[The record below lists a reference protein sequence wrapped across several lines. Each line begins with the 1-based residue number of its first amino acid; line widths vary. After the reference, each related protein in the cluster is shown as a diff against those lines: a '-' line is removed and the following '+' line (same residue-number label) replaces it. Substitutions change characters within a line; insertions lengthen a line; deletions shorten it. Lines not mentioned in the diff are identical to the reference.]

1 MKRTYHN
8 KEDEPQRKEL
18 TASISDA
25 QHALCL
31 IIRE

>member
-1 MKRTYHN
+1 MKRTYQN

-25 QHALCL
+25 QHALSYN
-31 IIRE
+31 